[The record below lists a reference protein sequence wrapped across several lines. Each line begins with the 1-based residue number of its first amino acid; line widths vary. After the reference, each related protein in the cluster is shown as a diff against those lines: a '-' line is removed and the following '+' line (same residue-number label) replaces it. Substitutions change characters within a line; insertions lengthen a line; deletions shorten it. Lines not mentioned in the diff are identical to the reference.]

1 MSSLCKTRLNM
12 DVIILQKRK
21 KESFQMIIIN
31 HELEN
36 CIYNVLLLYC
46 CCCQNF
52 FFFSSFPTSF
62 ESENMFSTGLHY
74 IFTYNKCTLYIKNRW
89 SVLQLWHLSFANEG
103 NLASISLLAKKKSQ
117 QKKKNKWKHQ
127 GGVESVALANKHT
140 ILKLHIQRPETNYPL
155 SIEVKHLAERR
166 RADIHRGMCRRPA
179 YHNCCHCWHIF
190 LSKF

>member
-89 SVLQLWHLSFANEG
+89 SVLLLWHLSFANEG
-103 NLASISLLAKKKSQ
+103 NFASISLLEKKITAKKKEQ
-117 QKKKNKWKHQ
+117 MKTPRRCWKC
-127 GGVESVALANKHT
+127 GIGK
-140 ILKLHIQRPETNYPL
+140 
-155 SIEVKHLAERR
+155 
-166 RADIHRGMCRRPA
+166 
-179 YHNCCHCWHIF
+179 
-190 LSKF
+190 

>member
-1 MSSLCKTRLNM
+1 M

-74 IFTYNKCTLYIKNRW
+74 IFTYNKCTLPI
-89 SVLQLWHLSFANEG
+89 
-103 NLASISLLAKKKSQ
+103 
-117 QKKKNKWKHQ
+117 HQ
-127 GGVESVALANKHT
+127 E
-140 ILKLHIQRPETNYPL
+140 QTNC
-155 SIEVKHLAERR
+155 SSEI
-166 RADIHRGMCRRPA
+166 G
-179 YHNCCHCWHIF
+179 
-190 LSKF
+190 S